1 VERAL
6 EGDHRRPLR
15 VQPRELDGVL
25 DRFGA
30 RVEERRL
37 GRAAERRAL
46 DQPLGELDVG
56 LVRDYGEVG
65 VREARDLLRRG
76 LDDPRMA
83 VADVQTADAAGE
95 VDEDVAVD
103 VRDRCA
109 SCATTGRAI
118 VFAFAT
124 TRRLRSRI
132 SAERGPGIA
141 VRMSIVLV
149 VATGPD

>member
-1 VERAL
+1 MKTLPSTSVT
-6 EGDHRRPLR
+6 
-15 VQPRELDGVL
+15 
-25 DRFGA
+25 
-30 RVEERRL
+30 
-37 GRAAERRAL
+37 
-46 DQPLGELDVG
+46 
-56 LVRDYGEVG
+56 
-65 VREARDLLRRG
+65 
-76 LDDPRMA
+76 
-83 VADVQTADAAGE
+83 VAP
-95 VDEDVAVD
+95 
-103 VRDRCA
+103 CA